1 MTPFILSRFVLL
13 KIIQFIKP
21 DTVFHIL
28 FNNLFSS
35 IPFLIRNIGM
45 IPVSIGLWHLYKFLK
60 LGLKVKEF
68 PLLVIN
74 KLNPLFVKTLTESIN
89 PYWDL
94 CLKTN
99 TPLFINLFRLFLG
112 FLSFG
117 FFRPIIFNTFKY
129 SIGLFTASIGIAFN
143 EALSSIRFLK
153 WISDYILSFSPIN
166 FNEWFTAISFKKPS
180 VLRVDGLPNSINPR
194 VSASMK
200 ETALSAKGA
209 MTPNVDNVTINDTGS
224 FLSTI
229 GFIIMG
235 FGVVIAVIL
244 TGDYIAP
251 STIRWIPGMEMIL
264 DHLYSTGNY
273 ILSWFKSTPTP
284 KPDVPPMDEST
295 RWIPTPWD
303 TKTIDLPSAPE
314 IISRQSSGDSTVH
327 PLTPKPTRPSTP
339 TPLEFPLPKDT
350 TNWD

>member
-1 MTPFILSRFVLL
+1 MTPFILSRFILL
-13 KIIQFIKP
+13 KIIQFVKP

-35 IPFLIRNIGM
+35 IPFLIRNLGM

-68 PLLVIN
+68 PVLVLN
-74 KLNPLFVKTLTESIN
+74 KLNPIFVKTITDNIF

-99 TPLFINLFRLFLG
+99 TPLFTNLFRLFLG
-112 FLSFG
+112 FLSLG
-117 FFRPIIFNTFKY
+117 FFRPIIFNIFKY

-166 FNEWFTAISFKKPS
+166 FNEWFTAIKKPS
-180 VLRVDGLPNSINPR
+180 VDGLPNSINPR
-194 VSASMK
+194 VSARMK
-200 ETALSAKGA
+200 ETALSNNP
-209 MTPNVDNVTINDTGS
+209 MTPNVAPNVENVTINDTGS

-295 RWIPTPWD
+295 RWLPTPWGD
-303 TKTIDLPSAPE
+303 KDIDLPSAPE
-314 IISRQSSGDSTVH
+314 VISRNSSDSTVH
-327 PLTPKPTRPSTP
+327 PLTPKPTRPGTP

>member
-1 MTPFILSRFVLL
+1 MSHFILSRFILL
-13 KIIQFIKP
+13 KIIQFIKV

-28 FNNLFSS
+28 FKSMFSN
-35 IPFLIRNIGM
+35 IPFLIRNLGI
-45 IPVSIGLWHLYKFLK
+45 IPVTMGIWHLYKFLI

-68 PLLVIN
+68 PLLILN
-74 KLNPLFVKTLTESIN
+74 KLNPIFVKTITESIA
-89 PYWDL
+89 PYWDI

-99 TPLFINLFRLFLG
+99 KPLFINLFRVFLG
-112 FLSFG
+112 FLSLG
-117 FFRPIIFNTFKY
+117 IFRPIIFNIFKY
-129 SIGLFTASIGIAFN
+129 TAGLFSVSIGIALN
-143 EALSSIRFLK
+143 EALSSIKFLK
-153 WISDYILSFSPIN
+153 WISNYTLSFLPIN
-166 FNEWFTAISFKKPS
+166 FNEWLTAFKNIKTS
-180 VLRVDGLPNSINPR
+180 VGGLPNSINPR
-194 VSASMK
+194 LSSSFGNMK
-200 ETALSAKGA
+200 ETALSNNP

-264 DHLYSTGNY
+264 NHLYSTGDY

-303 TKTIDLPSAPE
+303 NKDIDLPSAPE
-314 IISRQSSGDSTVH
+314 VISRNSSDSTVH

-339 TPLEFPLPKDT
+339 TPLDFPLPQDT

>member
-1 MTPFILSRFVLL
+1 
-13 KIIQFIKP
+13 
-21 DTVFHIL
+21 
-28 FNNLFSS
+28 
-35 IPFLIRNIGM
+35 M

-74 KLNPLFVKTLTESIN
+74 KLNPLFVKTLTETID

-99 TPLFINLFRLFLG
+99 KPLFINLFRVFLG

-180 VLRVDGLPNSINPR
+180 VGGLPNSINPR
-194 VSASMK
+194 
-200 ETALSAKGA
+200 LSSSFGNGNMTPLSNNP

-295 RWIPTPWD
+295 RWLPTPWGD
-303 TKTIDLPSAPE
+303 KDIEIDIPKV
-314 IISRQSSGDSTVH
+314 ITRNSSGDSTIH

-339 TPLEFPLPKDT
+339 SPLEIPLPPDT